1 MSIRPMNWLVKAVG
15 LNGTLY
21 LINRIHFSNDLLR
34 CLDRPPNKSLEL
46 SGLDTSLHTLDS
58 GVC

>member
-1 MSIRPMNWLVKAVG
+1 MNWLVRVVG
-15 LNGTLY
+15 LNGTPY
-21 LINRIHFSNDLLR
+21 PINCIHFSNDLRR

-58 GVC
+58 GVY